1 MERIVKYK
9 TKSVLNPHQIK
20 YLKVNKKNLQNNSNI
35 LKKLEENSL
44 KFLNNRR
51 FGDDLT
57 LTLKNGNRAL
67 NHKITTK
74 NINQE
79 QNKVNNIYNIF
90 FFYIDTNLYK
100 KTFSFFSD
108 CPKNI

>member
-35 LKKLEENSL
+35 LKKLEKNSL

-100 KTFSFFSD
+100 KTFSFFSN
-108 CPKNI
+108 CAKNI